1 MAERAGGQ
9 LRIGVDATNLLH
21 DRRGIG
27 RYVRALLRRW
37 LDGVTVVDVTLLV
50 AHPIP
55 WLFGRRL
62 ASLLDVASVQVAS
75 RASTRRREFDVVW
88 HPWNGIFFDSGSRDV
103 ATIHDVWLFV
113 D

>member
-1 MAERAGGQ
+1 MAERADGHF
-9 LRIGVDATNLLH
+9 RVGVDATNLLH

-27 RYVRALLRRW
+27 RYVRAVLRRW

-62 ASLLDVASVQVAS
+62 ASALDVAGVQVAA
-75 RASTRRREFDVVW
+75 RASALRRQFDVVW
-88 HPWNGIFFDSGSRDV
+88 HPWNGIFFDSGSLDV
-103 ATIHDVWLFV
+103 ATIH
-113 D
+113 